1 MNKSV
6 YHKWLVAVT
15 FLISCLLGEQDIIAQ
30 QPVIKTSVDK
40 LKILIGGQFHYKV
53 STSMPDNTY
62 RLSWFTIPDSL
73 GHFQVVRKTKI
84 DSSFINGNINFSQDI
99 TLTSFDSGIQV
110 IPPFVLNVEPLQGDT
125 TFNLLTDS
133 IPIQV
138 SFSPMDSVKTFHD
151 IKPIIEVKKD
161 WSWWLW
167 AVLAGAVVL
176 LILWIGFLIK
186 FFRKKAVA
194 PDLFKSRLA
203 PYEEAMQS
211 LSDLQKQQ
219 LLQKNEV
226 KEYHI
231 RLGEIFKR
239 YLSRKTKTYK
249 MNLTT
254 DEVLVELNDYDPGKD
269 QLFAFANCLRMSN
282 AAKFAKYLPPQNESE
297 KCLDETKEMIT
308 EINKNLN
315 KKAAGD
321 I

>member
-1 MNKSV
+1 M
-6 YHKWLVAVT
+6 
-15 FLISCLLGEQDIIAQ
+15 FLMSCLLYEQDIFAQ

-40 LKILIGGQFHYKV
+40 SKILIGEQLHYKV

-73 GHFQVVRKTKI
+73 GHFKVVQQNKI
-84 DSSFINGNINFSQDI
+84 DSSFINGNLNFSQNI
-99 TLTSFDSGIQV
+99 TITSFDSGIHV
-110 IPPFVLNVEPLQGDT
+110 IPSFVLNIEPLRGDT

-151 IKPIIEVKKD
+151 IKSIIEVKKE

-167 AVLAGAVVL
+167 AVLAAAILL
-176 LILWIGFLIK
+176 LIFWIIFLVK
-186 FFRKKAVA
+186 FFRKKPVS
-194 PDLFKSRLA
+194 PDLFNSKLA

-211 LSDLQKQQ
+211 LADLQKQQ

-226 KEYHI
+226 KEYHS
-231 RLGEIFKR
+231 RLSEIFKR
-239 YLSRKTKTYK
+239 YLSRKTNTYK
-249 MNLTT
+249 LNLTS
-254 DEVLVELNDYDPGKD
+254 DEILMELNDYIPGKE
-269 QLFAFANCLRMSN
+269 QLFAFANSLRMSS
-282 AAKFAKYLPPQNESE
+282 AVKFAKYVPPQNESE
-297 KCLDETKEMIT
+297 KCLEQTREMIT

-315 KKAAGD
+315 KKAESD